1 MPAKLLLL
9 DGHSLA
15 YRAFFALPLENFST
29 TTGQPTNAVFGFT
42 SMLINVLRDE
52 QPTHIGVAFDVSRQ
66 TFRLEEYAEY
76 KAGRN
81 KTPGEFSSQLP
92 LIEEVLTAMRIP
104 FLKKEGYEADD
115 IIATLVTQA
124 LADGSGV
131 DEVLIL
137 TGDRDSIQLVTE
149 RSTVLYPMRGVSD
162 LARMTP
168 AYVEDRYGVPPQR
181 YPELA
186 ALVGETSDNL
196 PGVPGVG
203 QGYAAKWLNLY
214 DGLDNVITHADEIT
228 GKKGEALRDHLADV
242 IRNRR
247 LNALVTDL
255 DLEAG
260 PTDLAWPS
268 YDRQAVHTL
277 FDGLEFAV
285 LRTRLLEALPTEE
298 EAAIDD
304 SGFDVSMQVLDEGA
318 LAGWLAEH
326 ASGGDRVGIHP
337 VGQWRAGT
345 GDLLALAFATEE
357 GAAYVTTDKLDIA
370 DEEALA
376 AWLKDPAQPKVLHDA
391 KGPML
396 AFAAR
401 GMPLAGLERDTALSA
416 YLARPDQRSYDL
428 ADLTV
433 RYLKR
438 ELRQGPAD
446 DGQLSLEGLDG
457 DAGIGGPGPGETEM
471 LHARAVLDLAAALDE
486 ELEERGG
493 TRLLTEIELPLVD
506 LLAQMERTGIAVD
519 GDHLGSLEDHFAA
532 EVKLAAEEAFAVIGK
547 EINLGSPK
555 QLQVVLF
562 DELGMPKT
570 KRTKTGYT
578 TDADALQALYVKTE
592 HPFLLHLLRH
602 RDVSRLRQTIE
613 GLLKTVS
620 PDGRIRTTF
629 NQLIA
634 ATGRLSSTDPNLQNI
649 PIRTEEG
656 RRIREGFVVGAGY
669 ECLLTADYSQI
680 EMRIMAHLSQDDLL
694 IEAFKSGRDFHS
706 ITASRVFDVAG
717 RRRHRRDAGQ
727 DQGDELRAR
736 LRPLGVRP
744 RRPARHRPRRGARAD
759 GRVLR
764 DLRRHPRLPRRRRR
778 RGPAQRLHRD
788 DHGPPPLPARP
799 HQRQPAA
806 PRDGRADG
814 AQRADPGLG
823 GRPDQDRDAQRRARD
838 PRGRA
843 GLADAAP
850 GPRRARL
857 RGGGG
862 GEGRARRAGPR
873 ADGLGGRPAG
883 AAGRLGR
890 HRPQLA
896 RSRPLSAS
904 AGPSSARAR
913 ASVARPREL
922 RAGRS
927 AATARERQEQ
937 TRRSTATT
945 STSDGPCRPRGRRRS
960 DGQRRS
966 RS

>member
-1 MPAKLLLL
+1 MTEAPARLLLL

-52 QPTHIGVAFDVSRQ
+52 RPTHVGVAFDVSRQ
-66 TFRLEEYAEY
+66 TFRMQEYAEY
-76 KAGRN
+76 KAGRS

-104 FLKKEGYEADD
+104 FVKKEGYEADD
-115 IIATLVTQA
+115 IIGTLATQA
-124 LADGSGV
+124 KAAGM
-131 DEVLIL
+131 ETLICS
-137 TGDRDSIQLVTE
+137 GDRDSFQLVDDMT
-149 RSTVLYPMRGVSD
+149 TVIYPMRGVSEMK
-162 LARMTP
+162 RMTP
-168 AYVEDRYGVPPQR
+168 EAVEERYGVSPAR

-203 QGYAAKWLNLY
+203 QGYAAKWLKQY
-214 DGLDNVITHADEIT
+214 DGLDNLITHVDEIT
-228 GKKGEALRDHLADV
+228 GKKGEALREHLGDV

-247 LNALVTDL
+247 LNGLVC
-255 DLEAG
+255 DLELDKG
-260 PTDLAWPS
+260 VDDLAWPS
-268 YDRQAVHTL
+268 WDRQAVHTL
-277 FDGLEFAV
+277 FDGLEFQV

-298 EAAIDD
+298 EAEIDD
-304 SGFDVSMQVLDEGA
+304 SGFDVSMRVLAEGE
-318 LAGWLAEH
+318 LAAWLAES
-326 ASGGDRVGIHP
+326 ASGGQRVGIHP
-337 VGQWRAGT
+337 VGHWRAGS
-345 GDLLALAFATEE
+345 GDLTAIAFATEE
-357 GAAYVTTDKLDIA
+357 GAAYAATDQLSVE

-376 AWLKDPAQPKVLHDA
+376 GWLKDASLPKVLHDA

-446 DGQLSLEGLDG
+446 DGQLSLDGLDTG
-457 DAGIGGPGPGETEM
+457 GGPGPGETEM
-471 LHARAVLDLAAALDE
+471 LHARAVLDLAAALDA

-493 TRLLTEIELPLVD
+493 TRLLTEVELPLVD

-519 GDHLGSLEDHFAA
+519 GDHLSALEDHFAA
-532 EVKLAAEEAFAVIGK
+532 EVKLAAEAAYSVIGK

-578 TDADALQALYVKTE
+578 TDADALQALYVKTD

-602 RDVSRLRQTIE
+602 RDVTRLRSTIE

-656 RRIREGFVVGAGY
+656 RRIREGFVVGQGY
-669 ECLLTADYSQI
+669 ESLMTADYSQI
-680 EMRIMAHLSQDDLL
+680 EMRIMAHLSQDELL
-694 IEAFKSGRDFHS
+694 IEAFRSGRDFHS
-706 ITASRVFDVAG
+706 TTASRVFDVAPDEVTVEMRAKIKAMNYGLAYGLSAFGLGAQLGIDPGEARGLMDEYFETFGGIRDYLGGIVNAARGTGYTETIMG
-717 RRRHRRDAGQ
+717 RRRYLPDLTSDNRQRREMAERMALNAPIQGSAADLIKIAMLKVEDAIREEGLASRMLLQVHDELVFEVAPGERDAL
-727 DQGDELRAR
+727 DAL
-736 LRPLGVRP
+736 VREQM
-744 RRPARHRPRRGARAD
+744 G
-759 GRVLR
+759 
-764 DLRRHPRLPRRRRR
+764 
-778 RGPAQRLHRD
+778 
-788 DHGPPPLPARP
+788 
-799 HQRQPAA
+799 
-806 PRDGRADG
+806 
-814 AQRADPGLG
+814 
-823 GRPDQDRDAQRRARD
+823 
-838 PRGRA
+838 
-843 GLADAAP
+843 
-850 GPRRARL
+850 
-857 RGGGG
+857 
-862 GEGRARRAGPR
+862 
-873 ADGLGGRPAG
+873 G
-883 AAGRLGR
+883 AADL
-890 HRPQLA
+890 LV
-896 RSRPLSAS
+896 PLDV
-904 AGPSSARAR
+904 
-913 ASVARPREL
+913 SVGTGHSWHE
-922 RAGRS
+922 
-927 AATARERQEQ
+927 AAH
-937 TRRSTATT
+937 
-945 STSDGPCRPRGRRRS
+945 
-960 DGQRRS
+960 
-966 RS
+966 